1 MIKEELRHQIPAYW
15 LARGEEA
22 VAAAA
27 LAAENGLLGS
37 AVNRVYY
44 AVFYAACALLAKDGK
59 EYGKHSAVRAAV
71 NRDLVKSGKLAVE
84 FGELFNTLFNE
95 RNQGDYG
102 YFKDFSKD
110 EVSSWISSAR
120 EFLAVARNLLS

>member
-1 MIKEELRHQIPAYW
+1 MTRDELRHQIPAYW
-15 LARGEEA
+15 LTRGEEA

-44 AVFYAACALLAKDGK
+44 AVFYGACALLAKDGK
-59 EYGKHSAVRAAV
+59 EYGKHTAVRAAV

-110 EVSSWISSAR
+110 EISAWINSAR
-120 EFLAVARNLLS
+120 KFLAVARNLLS